1 MRPNVVK
8 QLFRERK
15 PALTAWCSIGNPYSA
30 ETLGHAGFDAVVV
43 DLQHGM
49 VFLDQAMPMLAA
61 ISATPAMPLVRISE
75 NQFFEANKM
84 LDAGAYG
91 IICPMVDDVDSA
103 RRFVAACR
111 YPPAGRRSFGPT
123 RGLLYGGPDYFDHAN
138 EEILTLGMI
147 ETPQGLEN
155 LDAIIGVDG
164 LDGVFIGPADLSLA
178 LGAPPQPDWTRDPLA
193 GAIDR
198 ILAATRR
205 HGKIAGIFC
214 TTLPFAQAMK
224 DKGFDLI
231 NISNDAAMLR
241 STGSGWVGALRG
253 GK

>member
-1 MRPNVVK
+1 MRPNAVK
-8 QLFRERK
+8 QLFRQRK
-15 PALTAWCSIGNPYSA
+15 PALTAWCSVGNPYSA

-49 VFLDQAMPMLAA
+49 IFLEQAMPMLAA

-91 IICPMVDDVDSA
+91 IICPMIDDVESA
-103 RRFVAACR
+103 ERFVAACR

-138 EEILTLGMI
+138 DEILTLGMI
-147 ETPQGLEN
+147 ETPQGMAN
-155 LDAIIGVDG
+155 LDAIAAVDG
-164 LDGVFIGPADLSLA
+164 LDGVFVGPSDLSLA
-178 LGAPPQPDWTRDPLA
+178 LGAPPAPDWTRDPLA

-198 ILAATRR
+198 ILAAARK
-205 HGKIAGIFC
+205 HDKMAGIFC
-214 TTLPFAQAMK
+214 GSIEFAKAMQ

-231 NISNDAAMLR
+231 NISNDAMMLR
-241 STGSGWVGALRG
+241 ATGAGFVKALRG
-253 GK
+253 